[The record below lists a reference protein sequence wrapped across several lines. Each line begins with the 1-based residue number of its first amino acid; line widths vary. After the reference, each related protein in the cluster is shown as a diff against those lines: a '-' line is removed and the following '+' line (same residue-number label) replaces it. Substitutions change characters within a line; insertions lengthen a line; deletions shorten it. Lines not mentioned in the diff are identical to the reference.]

1 MEGRKQV
8 MDMRSTTSGISQMES
23 NEQQRNWSDEQWEN
37 KAKDSL
43 ANYDPTRAALN
54 FEVVKGGVVQPI
66 DKSKSIAQKMAD
78 NLAARGIKDPNANP
92 KAVMKRRTVAQFIFG
107 GNRERMHELAF
118 GDQRVD
124 LTKGADNSGITRCK
138 DIEEW
143 AKDIYE
149 FMSKKYGEEN
159 IMGFYVHLDEMNP
172 HIHCSL
178 VPVDAT
184 KNRISWKSVFGQNIK
199 EASFNMNKLH
209 TALERE
215 VNRKWGLERGS
226 NMAETK
232 SRHRSTEEYKRDL
245 VREVTHLLLKKDI
258 LDKEIHEMEARI
270 NELERRFKD
279 L

>member
-232 SRHRSTEEYKRDL
+232 ARHRSTEEYKRDL